1 MAVFELVFD
10 LFDRVM
16 QGRIKEYSIGL
27 QEGEHKALLCE
38 LRETNCK
45 YMPFFA

>member
-16 QGRIKEYSIGL
+16 QERIKGYSIGFK
-27 QEGEHKALLCE
+27 EGELKALLCE
-38 LRETNCK
+38 LGRFDDRSDSILK
-45 YMPFFA
+45 